1 VGHVVVIGL
10 WCCAEIWNVVQW
22 LHFNG
27 KPPRMVV
34 AVFGSRLFILFFSK
48 YGSSCLNLKVARDNL
63 VKKEI

>member
-1 VGHVVVIGL
+1 LDCGVELKYGTWFSGFIL
-10 WCCAEIWNVVQW
+10 T
-22 LHFNG
+22 
-27 KPPRMVV
+27 